1 MQCIILRHI
10 PVTRDYGGGGQSRSP
25 FWRTPKESCKGLGS
39 VTKNKHSTHT
49 RLPRRHRHHR
59 QDSSFLSSYTW
70 RTQEADSL
78 DDPDKHGNTLG
89 RGVCLRRCHDYVKDT
104 LLKVFKTKPKDRD
117 KLQPAVETQH
127 CARADGKQYSAEDG
141 DGTESPLYDSV
152 WVV

>member
-1 MQCIILRHI
+1 MIYTDVIF
-10 PVTRDYGGGGQSRSP
+10 P
-25 FWRTPKESCKGLGS
+25 FCVNLGPAS
-39 VTKNKHSTHT
+39 VLVWV
-49 RLPRRHRHHR
+49 LPARHRHHR

-127 CARADGKQYSAEDG
+127 CARADEKQYSAEDG

-152 WVV
+152 LVV